1 MAHVGRKASHWS
13 AHLIPM
19 GMMRVKA
26 TISSV
31 AVSTFD
37 SVGQKITGGLTVL
50 YTPVVHVESAER
62 EDKMNNMGK
71 AVVEMTYIKA
81 PWYPGLKNGMIVQI
95 TDGAVVTTYQ
105 IQSIEDDRMKHRFV
119 RLGLTRAEEAA

>member
-1 MAHVGRKASHWS
+1 M
-13 AHLIPM
+13 IPM

-26 TISSV
+26 AISSV
-31 AVSTFD
+31 AVNTFD
-37 SVGQKITGGLTVL
+37 SLGQKVVGATALL
-50 YTPVVHVESAER
+50 YTPIVHVESAER
-62 EDKMNNMGK
+62 NDKVNNMGK

-81 PWYPGLKNGMIVQI
+81 PWYPGLKSGMIVVL
-95 TDGAVVTTYQ
+95 TDDLVTTTYQ

>member
-1 MAHVGRKASHWS
+1 M
-13 AHLIPM
+13 IPM

-31 AVSTFD
+31 AVNTFD
-37 SVGQKITGGLTVL
+37 SVGQKIIGLQTLL
-50 YTPVVHVESAER
+50 YTPIVHVESAER
-62 EDKMNNMGK
+62 NDKMNNMGK

-81 PWYPGLKNGMIVQI
+81 PWYPGLKNGMIVVL
-95 TDGAVVTTYQ
+95 TDGAVTTTYQ

-119 RLGLTRAEEAA
+119 RLGLTRAEEAV

>member
-1 MAHVGRKASHWS
+1 M
-13 AHLIPM
+13 IPM

-37 SVGQKITGGLTVL
+37 SVGQKIVGASTVL

-81 PWYPGLKNGMIVQI
+81 PWYPGLKNGMFVVL
-95 TDGAVVTTYQ
+95 TDGSVSTSYS

-119 RLGLTRAEEAA
+119 RLGLTRAEEAV

>member
-1 MAHVGRKASHWS
+1 
-13 AHLIPM
+13 M

-26 TISSV
+26 AISSV
-31 AVSTFD
+31 AVNTFD
-37 SVGQKITGGLTVL
+37 TLGQKIIGATTLL
-50 YTPVVHVESAER
+50 YTPIVHVESAER
-62 EDKMNNMGK
+62 NDKVNNMGK